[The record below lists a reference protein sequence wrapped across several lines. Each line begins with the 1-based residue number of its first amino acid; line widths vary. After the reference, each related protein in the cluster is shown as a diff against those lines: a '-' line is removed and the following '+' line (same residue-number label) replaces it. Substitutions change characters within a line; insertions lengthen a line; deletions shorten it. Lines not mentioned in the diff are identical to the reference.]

1 MDTQI
6 PSTTGL
12 INRDIYQIAKLVD
25 TAISLNEICFLTRLF
40 ETLPRK
46 IKQILCVIRIVP
58 VDCR

>member
-6 PSTTGL
+6 PSATGL
-12 INRDIYQIAKLVD
+12 IHRNTYQIAKLVD
-25 TAISLNEICFLTRLF
+25 TAISLDKICFLTRLF